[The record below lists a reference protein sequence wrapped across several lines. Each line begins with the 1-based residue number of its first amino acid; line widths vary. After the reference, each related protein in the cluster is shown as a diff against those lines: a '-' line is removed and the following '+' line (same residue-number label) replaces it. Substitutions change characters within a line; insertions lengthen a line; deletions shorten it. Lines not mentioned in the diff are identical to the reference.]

1 MRFLRLVLIAGVLY
15 SSAAADQIMIDNG
28 DRLTGKIVTAD
39 EKAVIFQT
47 KYAGE
52 LKLDRSMVVRIE
64 SDEIL
69 NVTVRGAGTVKG
81 KVEESATSANVVKAD
96 NTPMSLQPGAVTA
109 IRNDAAQQAYER
121 EMERLARPQLND
133 FWTGSVAFGLAS
145 ASGNS
150 STTAISTAATA
161 TRTAGKTKTI
171 VNFAQLYASQ

>member
-1 MRFLRLVLIAGVLY
+1 MRLLRLLFM
-15 SSAAADQIMIDNG
+15 AASICISIVADQIVLDNG

-64 SDEIL
+64 SDDIL

-96 NTPMSLQPGAVTA
+96 NTSMTLQPNAVTA

-121 EMERLARPQLND
+121 EMER
-133 FWTGSVAFGLAS
+133 
-145 ASGNS
+145 
-150 STTAISTAATA
+150 
-161 TRTAGKTKTI
+161 
-171 VNFAQLYASQ
+171 